1 MKTGEL
7 WSGCPQARLLVKT
20 MPKKDVPHHR
30 RLTVTFS
37 DGRRLQVG
45 FDRGVSFLEPMTSRP
60 LNLQQVEQSAK
71 LLRLYLDPAFATVNG
86 MLTFNPDEAV
96 MSVWL
101 EEN

>member
-1 MKTGEL
+1 
-7 WSGCPQARLLVKT
+7 